1 MKLEARWASTPLSPT
16 TWVGIEVDPSS
27 LGFGETVEAHFAYRS
42 AAQDYPKALSVT
54 YRIGLVAKL
63 QTAATILAL
72 RMAKARG
79 WRDARDIIGEA
90 EVFAAAWGPLPVS
103 LVTAESVKVVDAAL
117 DDMRGEPT
125 SGLVLIDLLRL
136 IEGVRP

>member
-27 LGFGETVEAHFAYRS
+27 LGFCETAEAYFAYQS
-42 AAQDYPKALSVT
+42 AAQDYPKPLSVT
-54 YRIGLVAKL
+54 NRIGLVAKL
-63 QTAATILAL
+63 QTVATILAL

-79 WRDARDIIGEA
+79 WRDARDIIGKA
-90 EVFAAAWGPLPVS
+90 EVFAAAWGAIPVS

-117 DDMRGEPT
+117 DDRRGEPT
-125 SGLVLIDLLRL
+125 TELVLIDLLRL